1 MRKSHQ
7 TGPHNVYT
15 QSNGAHK
22 SVRASVPHARA
33 TSNLRTRKS
42 TDAPKRWQN
51 PQNRHT
57 RVPKHHTQAA
67 IHISAVGITCKR
79 VACRTKA
86 QRGRCRGPPPQVS
99 RPLTCG
105 DYSRSARNCGP
116 AQLQTNMLHTNKPAS
131 RAQCPPHDEKM
142 PMPASCRAKRA
153 GPPTRS
159 SGRGSGGW

>member
-7 TGPHNVYT
+7 TGPHNVFT

-79 VACRTKA
+79 VERRTKA
-86 QRGRCRGPPPQVS
+86 QRGRCRGRPPQVGS
-99 RPLTCG
+99 LLMGG
-105 DYSRSARNCGP
+105 DCSHSARNCWP
-116 AQLQTNMLHTNKPAS
+116 AQLQASLLHKSKPAS
-131 RAQCPPHDEKM
+131 GAQHAPQDEKM
-142 PMPASCRAKRA
+142 RMPACCRA
-153 GPPTRS
+153 
-159 SGRGSGGW
+159 